1 MTPKYNLQLPTAGS
15 RDEFNLIENYSM
27 TTINTGAR
35 DEPPEA
41 DKRRPV
47 VRARSATEKSDYRI
61 AWIVTVTPCVLTVAA
76 IVLIFFGLRPG
87 ILELSLC
94 FGMYLLTLI
103 GVEVGFHRH
112 FTHSSFKTYMP
123 IRATLAIL
131 GSMGFE
137 GPVIWWT
144 AVHRRHHKYSDEEG
158 DPHSP
163 NLHGPGPWGSLK
175 GFYHAHMGW
184 LFDSASTRGA
194 GWNTYTPDLYR
205 DKTIFRI
212 HAWYFYWLGLGVVV
226 PVLICALA
234 HHNFSGAL
242 LGLLW
247 GGAVRI
253 FLLNHAI
260 WAINS
265 VTHRWGKRDF
275 HTPDHS
281 TNNIWLSL
289 PTLGEAWH
297 NNHHAFPSSAFTGFC
312 WWQLDPGGWII
323 ELMKRTGLAWD
334 VKRPTREHIKRKLIE
349 PA

>member
-1 MTPKYNLQLPTAGS
+1 
-15 RDEFNLIENYSM
+15 
-27 TTINTGAR
+27 
-35 DEPPEA
+35 
-41 DKRRPV
+41 
-47 VRARSATEKSDYRI
+47 
-61 AWIVTVTPCVLTVAA
+61 
-76 IVLIFFGLRPG
+76 
-87 ILELSLC
+87 
-94 FGMYLLTLI
+94 
-103 GVEVGFHRH
+103 
-112 FTHSSFKTYMP
+112 
-123 IRATLAIL
+123 
-131 GSMGFE
+131 
-137 GPVIWWT
+137 
-144 AVHRRHHKYSDEEG
+144 
-158 DPHSP
+158 
-163 NLHGPGPWGSLK
+163 
-175 GFYHAHMGW
+175 MGW
-184 LFDSASTRGA
+184 LFDPTSTRGA

-212 HAWYFYWLGLGVVV
+212 HAWYFYWLGLGVVL
-226 PVLICALA
+226 PVVVCGLA
-234 HHNFSGAL
+234 HHSFSGAL

-275 HTPDHS
+275 HTPDQS

-297 NNHHAFPSSAFTGFC
+297 NNHHAFPSSAFAGFY

-334 VKRPTREHIKRKLIE
+334 VKRPTREHLKRKLIE